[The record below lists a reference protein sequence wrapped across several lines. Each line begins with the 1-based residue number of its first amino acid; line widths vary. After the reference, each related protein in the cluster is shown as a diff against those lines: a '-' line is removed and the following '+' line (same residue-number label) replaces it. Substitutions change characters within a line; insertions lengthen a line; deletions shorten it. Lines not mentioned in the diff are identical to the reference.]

1 MEQVRS
7 PSASTQRV
15 DANGVSLDRIGAR
28 TTKLWPFEAAG
39 ALGTAAAAKAP
50 RGRVVFQNKS
60 VLEVS

>member
-1 MEQVRS
+1 MKWL
-7 PSASTQRV
+7 
-15 DANGVSLDRIGAR
+15 LDRFKDR

-60 VLEVS
+60 VSWKSLRGAA

>member
-1 MEQVRS
+1 MEWS
-7 PSASTQRV
+7 F
-15 DANGVSLDRIGAR
+15 DRIGDQ

-60 VLEVS
+60 VSWKSLRGAA